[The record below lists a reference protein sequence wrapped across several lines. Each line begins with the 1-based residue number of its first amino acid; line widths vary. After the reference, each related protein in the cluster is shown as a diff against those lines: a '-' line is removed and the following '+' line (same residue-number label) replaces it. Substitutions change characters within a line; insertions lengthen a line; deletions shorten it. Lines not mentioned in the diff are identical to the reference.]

1 MKLKQFSV
9 IVLLN
14 LDRSLDI
21 SQQWQFSI
29 LSSLKIA
36 LNQKNLGPKNTP
48 QIILNERTAHLASY
62 TFLQETSINIKTRHF
77 HSSLSHQEHF
87 FHRTRTTSYFRTV
100 DIAKF
105 FRTAFLC
112 TSRSSCLQ
120 LLFEIGVFKSFP
132 NCTRKN
138 LCWSLFSFFF

>member
-36 LNQKNLGPKNTP
+36 LNQKNLGPK
-48 QIILNERTAHLASY
+48 RYASNY
-62 TFLQETSINIKTRHF
+62 S
-77 HSSLSHQEHF
+77 
-87 FHRTRTTSYFRTV
+87 
-100 DIAKF
+100 
-105 FRTAFLC
+105 
-112 TSRSSCLQ
+112 
-120 LLFEIGVFKSFP
+120 
-132 NCTRKN
+132 
-138 LCWSLFSFFF
+138 